1 MSFCFLQIRAFLKV
15 ALGDGEEDE
24 IKPPG
29 KVLYAVWLEH
39 RAEQESDGRRSWRGR
54 WGRPW
59 RVLYPGDVVLACG
72 FSSFVL
78 QSEICHQLIIWP

>member
-15 ALGDGEEDE
+15 ALGDREENE

-39 RAEQESDGRRSWRGR
+39 RADQESDGRRSWRG
-54 WGRPW
+54 
-59 RVLYPGDVVLACG
+59 
-72 FSSFVL
+72 
-78 QSEICHQLIIWP
+78 I